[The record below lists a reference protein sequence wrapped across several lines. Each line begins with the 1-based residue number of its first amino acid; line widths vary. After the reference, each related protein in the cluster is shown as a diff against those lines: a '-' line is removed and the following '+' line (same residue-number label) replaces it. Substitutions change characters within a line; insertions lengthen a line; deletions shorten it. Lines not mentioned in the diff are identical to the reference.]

1 DAKIPPLPQNSST
14 FTSIYH
20 TQHKTI
26 LNMLLHLMP
35 TSSSTD
41 NTHSKVDEDEEV
53 KKTAALKEKMK
64 RKYDD
69 IKRVLDEDLRITL
82 CQLDME
88 EEAMERTIEENIER
102 CYHLTQDLDQQLAEI
117 SIQLDMKISHD
128 QVPAMPGRRGS
139 LLILLCFSKTLRC
152 VKNRRKLLLVTSTC
166 PDSGRIMETLTTTD
180 PELVQMDEVK
190 NEQLLSL
197 TMNLLL
203 FIRSQVPVTKKLFQ
217 TYAQEVV
224 LNPDSAHPKLIIS
237 PAGDCATYTDTWQ
250 EVAENPS
257 RFDTILN
264 VISQE
269 GFKEGRNYWEVQVS
283 GKTYW
288 EVGLTYPNIPR
299 KGHEEDCWLGRGPE
313 SWCVEYFNGDYTAWH
328 KGVPYR
334 LSHVTGKNF
343 ERIGIFSTFYGG
355 LLCFLGA
362 DTMTP
367 LFSFCAGMF
376 TDTLHQAVCPGH
388 DNQGTNWKSLLI
400 CDASRSAPIL

>member
-1 DAKIPPLPQNSST
+1 MMAPCQDALTKQQESLKKHRNFLAYRMNKLSAKKMDLS
-14 FTSIYH
+14 
-20 TQHKTI
+20 
-26 LNMLLHLMP
+26 
-35 TSSSTD
+35 
-41 NTHSKVDEDEEV
+41 
-53 KKTAALKEKMK
+53 KTAALKEKIKM
-64 RKYDD
+64 KYDD
-69 IKRVLDEDLRITL
+69 IKRVLDEDLGITL

-128 QVPAMPGRRGS
+128 QVS
-139 LLILLCFSKTLRC
+139 ETE
-152 VKNRRKLLLVTSTC
+152 
-166 PDSGRIMETLTTTD
+166 GRIMETLTTTD